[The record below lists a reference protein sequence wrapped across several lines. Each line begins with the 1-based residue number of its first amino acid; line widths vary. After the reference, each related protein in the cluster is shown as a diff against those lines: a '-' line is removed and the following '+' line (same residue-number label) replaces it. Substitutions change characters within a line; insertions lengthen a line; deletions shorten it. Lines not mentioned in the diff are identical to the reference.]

1 MEVCFGKNETRHRSE
16 GLTKRGGRKGQD
28 MKKWTGMI
36 TNLTMLT
43 QFGLSLVTPL
53 FSLSGTFAGGFA
65 TAFSV
70 GIWILSDRLF
80 LWDRRRCRDSL
91 EIRAERSAA
100 SETHRDGAGR
110 KKEEKA
116 GVFQPTYLERV

>member
-53 FSLSGTFAGGFA
+53 FLCLALCWWLCDR
-65 TAFSV
+65 FSV
-70 GIWILSDRLF
+70 EHGFI
-80 LWDRRRCRDSL
+80 
-91 EIRAERSAA
+91 
-100 SETHRDGAGR
+100 
-110 KKEEKA
+110 
-116 GVFQPTYLERV
+116 

>member
-16 GLTKRGGRKGQD
+16 GLTKRDGRKGQD

-53 FSLSGTFAGGFA
+53 FSFVWHFAGGFA
-65 TAFSV
+65 TAF
-70 GIWILSDRLF
+70 RLEHGF
-80 LWDRRRCRDSL
+80 
-91 EIRAERSAA
+91 I
-100 SETHRDGAGR
+100 
-110 KKEEKA
+110 
-116 GVFQPTYLERV
+116 

>member
-53 FSLSGTFAGGFA
+53 FLSGTLLVALRPLFG
-65 TAFSV
+65 
-70 GIWILSDRLF
+70 WNMDLSDRLF

-100 SETHRDGAGR
+100 SETH
-110 KKEEKA
+110 
-116 GVFQPTYLERV
+116 

>member
-1 MEVCFGKNETRHRSE
+1 
-16 GLTKRGGRKGQD
+16 

-43 QFGLSLVTPL
+43 QFGLSLVTP
-53 FSLSGTFAGGFA
+53 
-65 TAFSV
+65 
-70 GIWILSDRLF
+70 LF

>member
-43 QFGLSLVTPL
+43 QFGLLSLIHI
-53 FSLSGTFAGGFA
+53 SHDIDA
-65 TAFSV
+65 
-70 GIWILSDRLF
+70 D
-80 LWDRRRCRDSL
+80 D
-91 EIRAERSAA
+91 AA
-100 SETHRDGAGR
+100 
-110 KKEEKA
+110 
-116 GVFQPTYLERV
+116 V

>member
-1 MEVCFGKNETRHRSE
+1 MEVCFGENETRHRSE
-16 GLTKRGGRKGQD
+16 GLTKKGGRKGQD

-53 FSLSGTFAGGFA
+53 FLCLALCWWLCDR
-65 TAFSV
+65 FSV
-70 GIWILSDRLF
+70 GTWIYLIGFFFRH
-80 LWDRRRCRDSL
+80 RRRCRDSL

>member
-1 MEVCFGKNETRHRSE
+1 
-16 GLTKRGGRKGQD
+16 

-53 FSLSGTFAGGFA
+53 FLCLALCWWLCDR
-65 TAFSV
+65 FSV
-70 GIWILSDRLF
+70 GTWINMIGF
-80 LWDRRRCRDSL
+80 FFW
-91 EIRAERSAA
+91 IGGGAETAWKFG
-100 SETHRDGAGR
+100 HRDGAGR

>member
-43 QFGLSLVTPL
+43 QFGLSLVTP
-53 FSLSGTFAGGFA
+53 FSLSGTLLVALRPLFG
-65 TAFSV
+65 
-70 GIWILSDRLF
+70 WNMDLSDRLF
-80 LWDRRRCRDSL
+80 LWHRRRCRDSL

-110 KKEEKA
+110 KKEEKE
-116 GVFQPTYLERV
+116 GVFQPTYLDRV

>member
-1 MEVCFGKNETRHRSE
+1 
-16 GLTKRGGRKGQD
+16 

-53 FSLSGTFAGGFA
+53 FLCLALCWWLCDR
-65 TAFSV
+65 FSV
-70 GIWILSDRLF
+70 GTWIYLIGLF